1 MNKSEIL
8 EIKEEAKSYFLPF
21 LLGSNAASHKL
32 AKKIY
37 RKHKITCYILD
48 SKRSAADILDFS
60 SKFLKLTSPKNE
72 ELTAKELLYLSRQ
85 SQYTLSIL
93 IPCSSYYEELV
104 NCKREMLEASFVIS
118 NIKDALSASPLNVIP
133 KI

>member
-1 MNKSEIL
+1 MDKSEIL

-48 SKRSAADILDFS
+48 TKKTVADIFSSS
-60 SKFLKLTSPKNE
+60 SKFLKITESKSSTLTAE
-72 ELTAKELLYLSRQ
+72 ELIYLAKQ
-85 SQYTLSIL
+85 CPYTLSIL
-93 IPCSSYYEELV
+93 IPCSKEYEVLIDGM
-104 NCKREMLEASFVIS
+104 KGALESSFVIS
-118 NIKDALSASPLNVIP
+118 SAEDALSSSPLNVIL
-133 KI
+133 